1 MISAWERG
9 LVGMCVFEKRK
20 LTVPASSAYGS
31 IGNPDLGIPPDA
43 TLVINVELLG
53 ISDKAPKNNKGR
65 EPGWLQKKKVMAPKK
80 HPAHIK
86 SEAEKQEERR
96 RMRPPGMGMGVPP
109 PTKEER
115 EEAKKDHLS
124 LKEQAR
130 GAALPVLTVPP
141 GSLEDGLPPDYDPD
155 MPPGMGEDGRPAFEM
170 GQKMAMEKMMAFEN
184 AAKDEV

>member
-1 MISAWERG
+1 
-9 LVGMCVFEKRK
+9 
-20 LTVPASSAYGS
+20 
-31 IGNPDLGIPPDA
+31 
-43 TLVINVELLG
+43 
-53 ISDKAPKNNKGR
+53 
-65 EPGWLQKKKVMAPKK
+65 MAPKK

-86 SEAEKQEERR
+86 SEAEEQEERR
-96 RMRPPGMGMGVPP
+96 RMRLPGMGAPP

-115 EEAKKDHLS
+115 EAAKKDHLS

-155 MPPGMGEDGRPAFEM
+155 MPPGMGEAERPGFEM